1 MDIFEDPC
9 FVPKELMLLPDFQA
23 SPTDSDTLCSSCSS
37 NELSINFDQEMD
49 NQLEKFSFESSENSE
64 KAQKKK
70 GRRPQK
76 SQKPSNRLSETI
88 ENYWVRNFRNFLKS
102 HLERIRFVFNER
114 EMQFWSIFVS
124 KSCKTNTKEK
134 FLTKTKENRSF
145 LREEKSFGMVFKA
158 WFVEYGEEELMKKFQ
173 KGTDLWFTYYEYA
186 IIELARDG
194 KGFEIVRKALRGE
207 VGSEMDDSEVFFHII
222 NKKKA

>member
-70 GRRPQK
+70 GRRGK
-76 SQKPSNRLSETI
+76 
-88 ENYWVRNFRNFLKS
+88 
-102 HLERIRFVFNER
+102 
-114 EMQFWSIFVS
+114 
-124 KSCKTNTKEK
+124 CK
-134 FLTKTKENRSF
+134 
-145 LREEKSFGMVFKA
+145 
-158 WFVEYGEEELMKKFQ
+158 
-173 KGTDLWFTYYEYA
+173 
-186 IIELARDG
+186 
-194 KGFEIVRKALRGE
+194 
-207 VGSEMDDSEVFFHII
+207 
-222 NKKKA
+222 